1 MPRVSPAPHQTPLG
15 VVVRGLLARRPSLSW
30 TIDRNA
36 GGSTS
41 AQTRTEMSPL
51 ERTLEA
57 SLRRDVQHLAGTI
70 GERNVWRPTQLR
82 QAEEWLLAELQAAG
96 LKPARHVYRVK
107 AAPDVDCVNI
117 DATIT
122 GTTVPGEIV
131 VVGAHYDAVRDCPA
145 ANDNGTG
152 VAATLAVARHFAAR
166 PGARS
171 LRIVLFVN
179 EEPPFFWTD
188 EMGSLVYARACGA
201 RGERIVAMITPE
213 TIGCYRDEPGSQSYP
228 APLGAGLPDTGNFIA
243 MLGMSEAGPLLKR
256 CLARFRQSSTMPAI
270 GAALPAFIP
279 GVGASDHW
287 SFWRTGVPALMMTD
301 TAPFRDANYHMP
313 TDTPEKVDYPRTAQ
327 TVAGLIAVV
336 DDLVKGPEIPIS

>member
-1 MPRVSPAPHQTPLG
+1 MPRVSPAPHQTPIG
-15 VVVRGLLARRPSLSW
+15 VVLRGLLARRPSLSW

-36 GGSTS
+36 GVSTE
-41 AQTRTEMSPL
+41 RPGISPL
-51 ERTLEA
+51 EHALEA

-82 QAEEWLLAELQAAG
+82 EAEEWLLAELLAAG
-96 LKPARHVYRVK
+96 LVATRHPYRVK
-107 AAPDVDCVNI
+107 AAPGIDCVNI
-117 DATIT
+117 DATIA

-131 VVGAHYDAVRDCPA
+131 VVGAHYDAVRQCPA

-152 VAATLAVARHFAAR
+152 VAATLAVARHFVTRA
-166 PGARS
+166 GARS

-188 EMGSLVYARACGA
+188 EMGSLVYARACKA
-201 RGERIVAMITPE
+201 RDERIVAMITPE

-228 APLGAGLPDTGNFIA
+228 APLGAGLPDAGNFIA
-243 MLGMSEAGPLLKR
+243 MLGMSEAGPLLRR
-256 CLARFRQSSTMPAI
+256 CLAQFRRSSALPAI

-313 TDTPEKVDYPRTAQ
+313 TDTPEKIDYPRTARA
-327 TVAGLIAVV
+327 VAGLLAVV
-336 DDLVKGPEIPIS
+336 DDLLNGSSIPT